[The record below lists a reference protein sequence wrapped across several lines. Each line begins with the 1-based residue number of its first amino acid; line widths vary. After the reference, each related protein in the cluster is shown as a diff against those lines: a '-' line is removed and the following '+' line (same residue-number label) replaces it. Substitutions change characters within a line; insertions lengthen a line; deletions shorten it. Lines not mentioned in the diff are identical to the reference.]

1 MRGVPARFPRSI
13 CRVRAPFVERSCDL
27 DHVLHPERNDS
38 VVVIKRRGPIMP
50 TIFDFLYREYCRA
63 RLAEMR
69 KQLLLVSAESHE
81 VPEANCDVS
90 HPSGSAGRDS
100 GFGDD
105 KTATQQEARQI
116 H

>member
-1 MRGVPARFPRSI
+1 MA
-13 CRVRAPFVERSCDL
+13 
-27 DHVLHPERNDS
+27 
-38 VVVIKRRGPIMP
+38 VIKRRGPIMP